1 MSFLKVDTSSVQSA
15 DDDFVFIQ
23 DEPDVPDIPTLSD
36 SEYQLKAI
44 ESFQKC
50 LNSKN
55 VPKEVPIYYDY
66 KTRVTITPRG
76 ENKFPS
82 SYMLASFFMT
92 SFNLGMSVAF
102 KVVRAFNSFDIRAL
116 DRSIVYREGHVNLQ
130 NIPVNIRHIFE
141 NTEVINDKYMLVK
154 ACIIVE
160 DELLKEM
167 SKFLQVVNNLA
178 PSEYSD
184 TVLSVYKPLMA
195 IKSSDFLSMSPT
207 SRIKILSQTVN
218 IKRNV
223 LHVSLNI
230 KKDIGNLGR
239 EYHLLTSIPRIDRD
253 KIPNLWGYD
262 FESALQ
268 TIVLAILTDI
278 VPTETFSVTDTFVN
292 NKRYVRQYVVDILGV
307 NMEIAK
313 KIITAAYQGGCL
325 GGISKITG
333 FRLNA
338 VQRKGM
344 SGLYDETKIIM
355 DELVK
360 ISSKSYIAPKTVLG
374 SHFKAACW
382 YASKRTT
389 TKWELTEDFTFEIYH
404 DFLAKYGKAKAKKFP
419 KSYMFYFWTYFEGEA
434 RKIVQSHLKQAIT
447 LHDAVYTQDEASF
460 KSMIVTDVE
469 AEIYKKLGIR
479 LKLGKA

>member
-313 KIITAAYQGGCL
+313 K
-325 GGISKITG
+325 
-333 FRLNA
+333 
-338 VQRKGM
+338 
-344 SGLYDETKIIM
+344 
-355 DELVK
+355 
-360 ISSKSYIAPKTVLG
+360 
-374 SHFKAACW
+374 
-382 YASKRTT
+382 
-389 TKWELTEDFTFEIYH
+389 
-404 DFLAKYGKAKAKKFP
+404 
-419 KSYMFYFWTYFEGEA
+419 
-434 RKIVQSHLKQAIT
+434 
-447 LHDAVYTQDEASF
+447 
-460 KSMIVTDVE
+460 
-469 AEIYKKLGIR
+469 
-479 LKLGKA
+479 